1 MNALLPQ
8 EVMAGPKWVER
19 LGDAD
24 RRALSP
30 AFWTHVFKLDMSNRI
45 DLHPAVT
52 IPGQRADEPRPMP
65 AWESAE
71 QW

>member
-8 EVMAGPKWVER
+8 EVLAGPKWVER

-30 AFWTHVFKLDMSNRI
+30 AFWTHVFKLDMSNRSTCTR
-45 DLHPAVT
+45 L
-52 IPGQRADEPRPMP
+52 
-65 AWESAE
+65 
-71 QW
+71 